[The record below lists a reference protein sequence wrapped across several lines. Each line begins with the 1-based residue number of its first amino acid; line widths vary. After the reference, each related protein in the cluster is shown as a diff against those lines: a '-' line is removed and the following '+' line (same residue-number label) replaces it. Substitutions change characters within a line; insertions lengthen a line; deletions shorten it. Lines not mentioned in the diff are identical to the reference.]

1 MGNRK
6 KFRITE
12 RDFLVANRKAAREE
26 EIREHGKQIIFRSA
40 LQRSRKTYSR
50 KNFKKTGI
58 SDDDLSFFEIP
69 CQVQNNDAI
78 CNTLSSFSNLRRKIT
93 CEIVKS

>member
-1 MGNRK
+1 MGNR

-58 SDDDLSFFEIP
+58 SDDDLFFLHTRLIYKK
-69 CQVQNNDAI
+69 
-78 CNTLSSFSNLRRKIT
+78 RKQIG
-93 CEIVKS
+93 VKF

>member
-1 MGNRK
+1 MGKR

-58 SDDDLSFFEIP
+58 GDDDLSFL
-69 CQVQNNDAI
+69 DAG
-78 CNTLSSFSNLRRKIT
+78 SSPES
-93 CEIVKS
+93 SSG

>member
-1 MGNRK
+1 MGK
-6 KFRITE
+6 HKFRITE

-40 LQRSRKTYSR
+40 LQRSKKTYSR

-69 CQVQNNDAI
+69 CQFRNNGAI
-78 CNTLSSFSNLRRKIT
+78 LNTLSSFFQFTKKNNL
-93 CEIVKS
+93 